1 MTTPPMKPEEENFLR
16 LVRIILRDIQS
27 KLRDLFRSEFAA
39 KYGMPY
45 ADNAASAQFFLSKV
59 TGGNNIVKAMIQN
72 GDSEDFDC
80 TTLFFCL
87 LYSGAGLLPPMR
99 PANTRVAPFNSSE
112 LVDQLREQRNRL
124 VHSSKA
130 EVIQYDFSKRVTYL
144 RAMYTQL
151 GWADTDLLKY
161 AIDPIDTAECH
172 SLREDL
178 SKERKTNQG
187 KSAQIFRNISELLIC
202 KTLSVAL
209 TFIDVPATY

>member
-27 KLRDLFRSEFAA
+27 KLRDLFRSEFAT

-45 ADNAASAQFFLSKV
+45 ADDAASGHFFLSKV
-59 TGGNNIVKAMIQN
+59 TGGNNIVKAMIQS
-72 GDSEDFDC
+72 GDSADFDY
-80 TTLFFCL
+80 TTLFYCL
-87 LYSGAGLLPPMR
+87 LNSGAGLLPPMR

-112 LVDQLREQRNRL
+112 LVDQLREQRNL
-124 VHSSKA
+124 MAHSSKA
-130 EVIQYDFSKRVTYL
+130 EVNQSDFSKRVAYL
-144 RAMYTQL
+144 RAIYTQL

-172 SLREDL
+172 SLRRDL
-178 SKERKTNQG
+178 SKEKKTNQG

-202 KTLSVAL
+202 KS
-209 TFIDVPATY
+209 FN